1 MKALCIWEDIATG
14 FPLPLIDMI
23 TEKYEYIE
31 SVEHLKKFPFFNEA
45 HVPEVWNILGELG
58 REATIV
64 GDASEHSA
72 PSYEYDVL
80 TLSDFE
86 DDDFQGR
93 IDFISTQC

>member
-1 MKALCIWEDIATG
+1 MGKDIATG
-14 FPLPLIDMI
+14 FPLSLTDMI

-31 SVEHLKKFPFFNEA
+31 SVEHLKKFPFFNEE
-45 HVPEVWNILGELG
+45 HVPKVWNILGELD

-64 GDASEHSA
+64 GDASERYA
-72 PSYEYDVL
+72 LSYEYDVQ

-86 DDDFQGR
+86 DDFQGL